1 MLFTNN
7 MILHNLN
14 ISVGIIGKK
23 HVGPDTVYKFDYE
36 QTEENHSILQI
47 GRNITLMKEKV
58 REFLSMAKQ
67 NSKYVNFNDN
77 HFVEKNIKRWTNLV
91 S

>member
-1 MLFTNN
+1 MSVQNGVCLIWLKPRF
-7 MILHNLN
+7 ILERLSCVLC
-14 ISVGIIGKK
+14 ICFLGIIGKK

-36 QTEENHSILQI
+36 QTEENHSLLQI

-67 NSKYVNFNDN
+67 RSKYV
-77 HFVEKNIKRWTNLV
+77 W
-91 S
+91 